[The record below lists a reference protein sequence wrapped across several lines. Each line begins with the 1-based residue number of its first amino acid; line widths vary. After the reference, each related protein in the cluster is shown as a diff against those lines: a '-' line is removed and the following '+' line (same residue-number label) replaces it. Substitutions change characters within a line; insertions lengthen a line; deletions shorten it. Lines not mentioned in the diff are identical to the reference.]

1 MVKVKDVIEKME
13 VLAPSFLKED
23 FDNVGL
29 MVGDKEAEIK
39 KILLAL
45 DCTKLVIE
53 EAKEINAD
61 LIITHHPL
69 IFRKPSKIVKDD
81 LQGWKI
87 IELIKNDIVLYS
99 SHTNLDSAKDGI
111 NEEIVKILGFN
122 EGILIEGSHIKGF
135 EDSGLGRVV
144 DLKEEMKVV
153 DIIEQVKNKLSIAN
167 VRAVIGAPT
176 AKKIAIINGSGQ
188 DFFNKALEMG
198 ADCIITGDTTYH
210 FASDYKEMGITI
222 IDAGHFSTEWIVFLK
237 VMENIKKEFGNI
249 EFVNSKKAEDPYV
262 FM

>member
-87 IELIKNDIVLYS
+87 IELIKNDIALYS
-99 SHTNLDSAKDGI
+99 SHTNLDSAKGGI
-111 NEEIVKILGFN
+111 NEEIVEILGFN
-122 EGILIEGSHIKGF
+122 KGILIEGSHIKGF

-153 DIIEQVKNKLSIAN
+153 DIIEQVKSKLSITN
-167 VRAVIGAPT
+167 IRAVIGAPT

-188 DFFNKALEMG
+188 DFFNKALQMG

-222 IDAGHFSTEWIVFLK
+222 IDAGHFSTEWIAFLK

-249 EFVNSKKAEDPYV
+249 EFINSEKAEDPYV